1 MKLNTLV
8 AALVGALALTLGT
21 APNGSLSWLNSAS
34 AQAVRPEVGKHLKD
48 AQALLKGAK
57 YREALAK
64 LRDAEGV
71 SGRNADENAYIEQL
85 RLAAAQGAGEP
96 DTMVKAFEALKAA
109 GKVGA
114 AQNLQYLEAI
124 AGTYSRANQHAK
136 ALQWANRYF
145 SEGGTSA
152 AMKQVQTAAQYNSG
166 DLGPIIK
173 ATMAEIQAAEKAGQ
187 VPPRDKLNLLLNAA
201 SRAKD
206 GAAESYG
213 AEKLLQY
220 YPSKEIWASALATV
234 AVRKG
239 FSPRFQLDLY
249 RLRLLTDNLRGVD
262 DYMELANLAGQAG
275 FADEGRRVVEAG
287 FKAGVLGQGKDAERH
302 NRLKAFMDK
311 KVADAKA
318 GFEAS
323 LKAARESKSGDPLVP
338 LGLYLAQSGK
348 AKDGVALI
356 EEGIAKGQLKREED
370 AKLALGLAHFWA
382 GEGAKAQQA
391 WRGVKGTDGAADVA
405 RLWSIYARSAKK

>member
-1 MKLNTLV
+1 MKLNTL
-8 AALVGALALTLGT
+8 AMALLGALALTTGQ
-21 APNGSLSWLNSAS
+21 APDGSLQWLSA
-34 AQAVRPEVGKHLKD
+34 AQAQVRPEAGKYLKE

-57 YREALAK
+57 YKEALAK

-71 SGRNADENAYIEQL
+71 SGRNADENAYIEQM
-85 RLAAAQGAGEP
+85 RIAAAQGAGDP
-96 DTMVKAFEALKAA
+96 DTMVRAFEALKAA
-109 GKVGA
+109 GRIGG

-124 AGTYSRANQHAK
+124 AGTYSRVNQHAK
-136 ALQWANRYF
+136 ALQWVNRYF
-145 SEGGTSA
+145 AEGGNSA

-173 ATMAEIQAAEKAGQ
+173 STMAEIQAAEKSGQ
-187 VPPRDKLNLLLNAA
+187 APSRDKLNLLLNAA
-201 SRAKD
+201 SRARD

-220 YPSKEIWASALATV
+220 YPSKEIWASALAT
-234 AVRKG
+234 AAARKG
-239 FSPRFQLDLY
+239 FSPRFQLELY

-287 FKAGVLGQGKDAERH
+287 FNAGVLGQGKDAERH
-302 NRLKAFMDK
+302 NRLKSFMDK

-318 GFEAS
+318 GYEAS
-323 LKAARESKSGDPLVP
+323 LKLARDTKSGDPLIP
-338 LGLYLAQSGK
+338 LGLYLAQAGK
-348 AKDGVALI
+348 AKEGVALI

-382 GEGAKAQQA
+382 GDGAKAQQA
-391 WRGVKGTDGAADVA
+391 WRGVRGSDGAADVA